1 MPAISRFFEITIY
14 MYDKD
19 HSPPHFHAKYND
31 EEIIVSIEDCKVA
44 NGSMKPRVTALI
56 LERAMLY
63 KEQLM
68 EDWNIALQ
76 N

>member
-1 MPAISRFFEITIY
+1 

-31 EEIIVSIEDCKVA
+31 EEIIVSIEDCKVT